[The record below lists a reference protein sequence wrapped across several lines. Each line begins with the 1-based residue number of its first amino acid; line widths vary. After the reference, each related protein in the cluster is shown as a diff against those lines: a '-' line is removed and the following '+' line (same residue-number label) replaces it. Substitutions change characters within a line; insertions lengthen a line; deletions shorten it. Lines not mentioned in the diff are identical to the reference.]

1 MTLLKVKKL
10 RKEFKANGKGDSNL
24 VAVADIEFEVH
35 QGEIFGLLGPNAAGK
50 TTTISMLSGTLTPTS
65 GTAEI
70 AGFDLNHELLKIKE
84 VSGIVPQSLALYLP
98 LSGLDNLEFMGG
110 LYSLKGKTLRNR
122 INEVLEIVSLTD
134 RAHDKVST
142 YSGGMK
148 RRLNLAAGLLHRPK
162 ILYLD
167 EPTAGVDPQSRNHIF
182 ESIKRLVRDYNMA
195 VVYTSHYMEEVQA
208 LCDRV
213 AIMDLGEIVASD
225 SVKNLIK
232 KVEGS
237 ISIGVLKKDKLVMQ
251 KLKLLPDIDKIKKS
265 EGKISI
271 TTKNCTRSLPKILS
285 TIKQLEVKIT
295 SIEILEPN
303 LESVF
308 LKLTGKQLR
317 D

>member
-1 MTLLKVKKL
+1 MLVLKVRKL
-10 RKEFKANGKGDSNL
+10 RKEFKVKTKGKSNL
-24 VAVADIEFEVH
+24 VAVSDIEFDVH

-50 TTTISMLSGTLTPTS
+50 TTTISMLSGTLRPTS

-70 AGFDLNHELLKIKE
+70 AHFDLNRDLQKIKKIT
-84 VSGIVPQSLALYLP
+84 GIVPQNIALYLP
-98 LSGLDNLEFMGG
+98 LSGLDNLEFIGG
-110 LYSLKGKTLRNR
+110 LYSLKGKTLRKR
-122 INEVLEIVSLTD
+122 IDEVLEIVGLTE
-134 RAHDKVST
+134 RAGDKVKN

-182 ESIKRLVRDYNMA
+182 ESIKGLVRDYDMT

-213 AIMDLGEIVASD
+213 AIMDLGKIVACD
-225 SVKNLIK
+225 RVKNLIK
-232 KVEGS
+232 EVGGS
-237 ISIGVLKKDKLVMQ
+237 ISIGLLEKEKLVMQ
-251 KLKLLPDIDKIKKS
+251 KLKLLPDVEKIKKS
-265 EGKISI
+265 KGKINI
-271 TTKNCTRSLPKILS
+271 TTKNCTRSLPEILS
-285 TIKQLEVKIT
+285 AIKQLEIKIT